1 MVQLLWEQL
10 VRGTFSGLL
19 PHTTAVYSRDTRES
33 GFSPN
38 LIHQIGSQSTP
49 SYRPFESVFVFMK
62 ASLRLPIYTTSFAA
76 ISGVVQTENG
86 TCAGTKPHPQSPNPS
101 SVQQSEYDNQDAIQF
116 LKCSS
121 FMEPTAKDLRS
132 TFCLTLPTLDITSGF
147 LRILGFQA

>member
-1 MVQLLWEQL
+1 
-10 VRGTFSGLL
+10 
-19 PHTTAVYSRDTRES
+19 
-33 GFSPN
+33 
-38 LIHQIGSQSTP
+38 
-49 SYRPFESVFVFMK
+49 MK

-101 SVQQSEYDNQDAIQF
+101 SVQQSEYDNQDAVQF

-121 FMEPTAKDLRS
+121 FMEPMAKDLRS
-132 TFCLTLPTLDITSGF
+132 TFCLTLLTLDITSGF